1 MRGHFM
7 QLIKEMQIEHEL
19 VENQLNTISRLIFSI
34 NDNTNLLEH
43 EVMYLGLLI
52 ENLGLSI
59 EELNANYNNTNNSQ
73 IQNN

>member
-1 MRGHFM
+1 M